1 MKTLYVKIASIG
13 PDLITVIDKHLQVWG
28 QVTRLEQAGSCMI
41 KPKFREE
48 ESMYTTR

>member
-1 MKTLYVKIASIG
+1 MGAILVS
-13 PDLITVIDKHLQVWG
+13 VIDKHLQVWG
-28 QVTRLEQAGSCMI
+28 QDRRLEQAGSCMI